1 MSFRNLG
8 LKFVWPTKTILY
20 ERAHKGF
27 HTFYFA
33 AVAVEGHGYYAIAGG
48 SLFLLAVLD
57 FFLHFEG

>member
-1 MSFRNLG
+1 MSLRNLG
-8 LKFVWPTKTILY
+8 LKFVWPTKAILY